1 MKHILSLIIALVML
15 SGCVEPTPDRRLLR
29 AEGLIGS
36 LPDSAL
42 AILSAIEPS
51 TVDGKRNAALYGLL
65 LTQARHKNYINET
78 DDSLITASLRFFNS
92 EGPEDK
98 EMLAHFYRAAIND
111 FAARYDTA
119 LLENLKA
126 LGIAKALGDDY
137 WKARTYEQIAG
148 NYYASYN
155 IPMAIQ
161 YYDSASVH
169 YKLSGQKLN
178 YLYSQVQLARALGF
192 NKDVDE
198 AIATLDNLDLG
209 EYQSDSVFQGV
220 RHESYVWFYRRKG
233 LYGEARAH
241 LKAALD
247 YFNDKWQTEI
257 HWPEISMMYTNLNQ
271 RDSALYFLE
280 KAKSIGVSEH
290 RSGAI
295 EQAEYFYYD
304 AFGDKDKALTALSD
318 AAYEASEFKEKCLE
332 SNLVL
337 VEKEFY
343 IEQMLKNQYEAQKT
357 AFIWKVVSLVVIIA
371 GLVALTVVVRK
382 VRRKR
387 RELVILI
394 TQKDA
399 FEQSAQEESAKGEEL
414 ERKLERNS
422 VRIAHLE
429 AELESKDEKASSER
443 VSFEITLK
451 GHLDNE
457 KRWQRNASRLMEL
470 RGNLVDALATEV
482 YYMGDKSTEKIC
494 QIVKKKIAEF
504 KSDDMR
510 RELEQLVDD
519 CNDGIITRMRAEMPS
534 FKDNH
539 IWFVV
544 LKISGF
550 SMRTICILSD
560 MTIGNYYNY
569 WSRLRARIESSDAP
583 SKQEFIEALRPK
595 GSPE

>member
-1 MKHILSLIIALVML
+1 ML

-29 AEGLIGS
+29 AEGLIDS

-51 TVDGKRNAALYGLL
+51 TVNGKRNTALYGLL
-65 LTQARHKNYINET
+65 LTQARHKNSIIET

-98 EMLAHFYRAAIND
+98 EMLAHFYRAAING
-111 FAARYDTA
+111 FAARDDTA
-119 LLENLKA
+119 LIENLKA

-137 WKARTYEQIAG
+137 WKARTYEQIAD
-148 NYYASYN
+148 NYYFSYN

-161 YYDSASVH
+161 YYDSSGIF
-169 YKLSGQKLN
+169 YKLSGRKLN
-178 YLYSQVQLARALGF
+178 YLYVQLELAGCLEF
-192 NKDVDE
+192 NERFTESIEV
-198 AIATLDNLDLG
+198 LDNMDFQ
-209 EYQSDSVFQGV
+209 EYAEDSVFMGMRHSFYV
-220 RHESYVWFYRRKG
+220 RPNIRIKQND
-233 LYGEARAH
+233 
-241 LKAALD
+241 AALAHFEAART
-247 YFNDKWQTEI
+247 YFNGKYQDLI
-257 HWPEISMMYTNLNQ
+257 DWPEISMLYSDLNQ
-271 RDSALYFLE
+271 LDSALYFLE
-280 KAKSIGVSEH
+280 KAKSMGDH
-290 RSGAI
+290 PYRDGAV
-295 EQAEYFYYD
+295 EVAEYYYYQKIGD
-304 AFGDKDKALTALSD
+304 ADKAFV
-318 AAYEASEFKEKCLE
+318 AYKSSINKDIEIKRKCLE

-343 IEQMLKNQYEAQKT
+343 IGQMLKNQYETQKT
-357 AFIWKVVSLVVIIA
+357 AFIWKVVSLMVIIA

-387 RELVILI
+387 RELVMLI

-443 VSFEITLK
+443 VSFEMTLK